1 MSITF
6 GGLATGMDTESI
18 ISELMKIERFPIDRL
33 EKDQAYYNNRLNAFS
48 ELDGKLKGF
57 LAKAEAI
64 DTRLELNSPTLKS
77 SSEEFVAATADSNSQ
92 LGSYQLTVIDLAQ
105 QQKDVSQG
113 YADKTA
119 ATFGTGTLDLTVA
132 GASTSLT
139 IDATNNSLEGIS
151 KAINDADLGVS
162 AAIINDGTAG
172 SPYRLV
178 LTGENVSNAFSLDA
192 SGLSGGTDDNPTMSN
207 TQTAHQAHILLDGI
221 DIYSDSN
228 TVNSAVPGLSFELL
242 KADSQATTTLNVSVD
257 NEATTGKIK
266 DFVSA
271 YNEIITFIADQKE
284 SGWGNDSA
292 FRSVKSHLQN
302 ILADQQSGGGVF
314 TSLSQI
320 GFETQRD
327 GTISLNNTKLSS
339 ALTDEYDSVLGL
351 FSGVDGGEGIST
363 KFATYLENLTDSVD
377 GLYVGRKETTEKN
390 SRRIDQ
396 QISNMEARLEQK
408 EKTLR
413 AQFSAMENL
422 VSGLNAQGGYLL
434 QQLASMPSLGGS
446 SQ

>member
-6 GGLATGMDTESI
+6 GGLATGIDTEAI
-18 ISELMKIERFPIDRL
+18 ISELMKIERSPIDRL
-33 EKDQAYYNNRLNAFS
+33 EKDQAYYNNRLKAFS
-48 ELDGKLKGF
+48 ELDGKMKGF
-57 LAKAEAI
+57 LEKAEAI
-64 DTRLELNSPTLKS
+64 DTRLELNSPALKS
-77 SSEEFVAATADSNSQ
+77 SSEEFVAATADSTSQ

-119 ATFGTGTLDLTVA
+119 STFGTGTLNLTVA
-132 GASTSLT
+132 GESTQIT
-139 IDATNNSLEGIS
+139 IDASSNSLEGIS

-178 LTGENVSNAFSLDA
+178 LTGENVSDTFSLDA
-192 SGLSGGTDDNPTMSN
+192 SGLSGGTDVNPTMSN

-242 KADSQATTTLNVSVD
+242 KADSQSTTTLNVSVD

-271 YNEIITFIADQKE
+271 YNEIVTFITDQKDA
-284 SGWGNDSA
+284 GWGNDSA
-292 FRSVKSHLQN
+292 FRSVKRQLQN
-302 ILADQQSGGGVF
+302 LLTTQQESGGVL

-327 GTISLNNTKLSS
+327 GTINLNSSKLSA
-339 ALTDEYDSVLGL
+339 ALTDNYDSVLGL
-351 FSGVDGGEGIST
+351 FSGVNGGEGIST
-363 KFATYLENLTDSVD
+363 KFANYLDTMTDSVD
-377 GLYVGRKETTEKN
+377 GLYVGRQETTERN

-396 QISNMEARLEQK
+396 QILNMEARLEQK

-413 AQFSAMENL
+413 AQFSAMEGL
-422 VSGLNAQGGYLL
+422 VSGLNAQGDYLL

-446 SQ
+446 SK

>member
-6 GGLATGMDTESI
+6 GGLASGMDTESI

-57 LAKAEAI
+57 LEKAEAI

-132 GASTSLT
+132 GTSTPLT

-192 SGLSGGTDDNPTMSN
+192 SGLSGGTDANPTMSN

-271 YNEIITFIADQKE
+271 YNEIVTFIADQKE

-302 ILADQQSGGGVF
+302 LLTDQQSGGGVF

-363 KFATYLENLTDSVD
+363 KFATYLDNLTDSVD
-377 GLYVGRKETTEKN
+377 GLYVGRKETTERN

-396 QISNMEARLEQK
+396 QISNME